1 MEMNTLD
8 ELERLLKAGTPGPWK
23 IERGKRCIQGPDT
36 FEGEPLVLASMMGG
50 RQWSA
55 SPYSQY
61 CVPGMKDGD
70 ANAALIV
77 AAINALPG
85 LIESARRVE
94 ELEVALKPF
103 AVFSECFTDVSHD
116 DAVGA
121 RFSTTTI
128 SVGAFRHA
136 RAALKGT

>member
-1 MEMNTLD
+1 MTTLD

-23 IERGKRCIQGPDT
+23 IERNKRCIQGPDT
-36 FEGEPLVLASMMGG
+36 GEGDALVITSVMGG
-50 RQWSA
+50 SKQWSA

-136 RAALKGT
+136 SAALKGT

>member
-1 MEMNTLD
+1 MNTLD

-85 LIESARRVE
+85 LLDRVKRLEADMQVIAFGSRIVASADNTLSHVE
-94 ELEVALKPF
+94 WTREQLVDF
-103 AVFSECFTDVSHD
+103 
-116 DAVGA
+116 
-121 RFSTTTI
+121 
-128 SVGAFRHA
+128 A
-136 RAALKGT
+136 RAALKEQTP

>member
-1 MEMNTLD
+1 MTTLD

-23 IERGKRCIQGPDT
+23 IERNKRCIQGPDT
-36 FEGEPLVLASMMGG
+36 GEGDALVITSVMGG
-50 RQWSA
+50 SKQWSA

-94 ELEVALKPF
+94 RLEKLVRDMIENEPDELVADGGHTVLD
-103 AVFSECFTDVSHD
+103 EWRYY
-116 DAVGA
+116 A
-121 RFSTTTI
+121 RTL
-128 SVGAFRHA
+128 
-136 RAALKGT
+136 LKGT